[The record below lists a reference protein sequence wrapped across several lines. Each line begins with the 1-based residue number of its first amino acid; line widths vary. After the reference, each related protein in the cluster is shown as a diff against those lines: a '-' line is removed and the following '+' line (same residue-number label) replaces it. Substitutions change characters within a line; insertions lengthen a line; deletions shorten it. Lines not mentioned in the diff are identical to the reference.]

1 MNYLLTLC
9 PLKKLVGSLLYMCVI
24 YTHHI
29 CTRIFFLKV
38 LFICDSTSLLRC
50 SYHFSFVIMSTRKHV
65 PFLNL
70 SWFLLVHI
78 SYTEQRV
85 SFELFKNVHPHSLA
99 CGENPE
105 KIGDRPQVG
114 EVPLLT
120 GLQLYELLQAQ
131 LIRWS
136 HLN

>member
-1 MNYLLTLC
+1 
-9 PLKKLVGSLLYMCVI
+9 
-24 YTHHI
+24 
-29 CTRIFFLKV
+29 
-38 LFICDSTSLLRC
+38 
-50 SYHFSFVIMSTRKHV
+50 MSTRKHV

-78 SYTEQRV
+78 SYTEQQV
-85 SFELFKNVHPHSLA
+85 SFGLFKNVHPHSLA

>member
-1 MNYLLTLC
+1 M
-9 PLKKLVGSLLYMCVI
+9 
-24 YTHHI
+24 
-29 CTRIFFLKV
+29 
-38 LFICDSTSLLRC
+38 
-50 SYHFSFVIMSTRKHV
+50 
-65 PFLNL
+65 FLNL

-78 SYTEQRV
+78 SYTEQQV
-85 SFELFKNVHPHSLA
+85 SFGLFKNVHPHSLA
-99 CGENPE
+99 CGKNPE